1 MAKKLTR
8 IEKQNSNIEFM
19 KSYNAS
25 FLVLYEKELNDKKAK
40 RLEEYKANHSLEETS
55 KYERE
60 LDSEIRVLVAR
71 KRNKLDA
78 KVAKKEKHYQ
88 TKNNLN
94 SKRIWE
100 IDFIRGIVI
109 IGMLIDHFFF
119 DFIGIFTKYNFNNL
133 PEVYLNIGAFAN
145 AYWVHPA
152 RVTFR
157 FIGLFFLL
165 LLSGIS
171 AHFSKNSLKRSIVVI
186 LAGGIISL
194 AFLVVSNFT
203 SKEDLV
209 LMGAVMCIGV
219 CMLIYSL
226 YKLIFYRFKKV
237 YKWLTLV
244 LAIGMLVMWVFVSRN
259 VATDT
264 SNFWFYYNGYAR
276 SIPVIYSGK
285 LGEHIWEVLL
295 GTAYFGSDW
304 MGLFP
309 ALGYMF
315 LGGFIG
321 ETVYKNRTSI
331 FKKYNEKLNKNT
343 LVVVVPGRYSLW
355 FYLLHQVIY
364 IIIIGGIALL
374 MGAQISF

>member
-19 KSYNAS
+19 KSFNAS
-25 FLVLYEKELNDKKAK
+25 FLVLYEKELEAKKNK
-40 RLEEYKANHSLEETS
+40 KLEEFKANHSEEETK
-55 KYERE
+55 KYSDT
-60 LDSEIRVLVAR
+60 LDSENRVSLAR

-78 KVAKKEKHYQ
+78 KVAKKQKHYE

-94 SKRIWE
+94 TKRIWE

-119 DFIGIFTKYNFNNL
+119 DFIGIFTKYNFTNL

-145 AYWVHPA
+145 AYWVHPV

-165 LLSGIS
+165 FLSGIS
-171 AHFSKNSLKRSIVVI
+171 THFSKNSIKRSLIVI
-186 LAGGIISL
+186 AAGGIISL

-203 SKEDLV
+203 SKEDMV
-209 LMGAVMCIGV
+209 IMGAVLCIGV

-226 YKLIFYRFKKV
+226 YKLAFYRFKKI
-237 YKWLTLV
+237 YKWLTLI
-244 LAIGMLVMWVFVSRN
+244 LAIGMLTMWVFVSRN

-343 LVVVVPGRYSLW
+343 LAIVVPGRYSLW

-364 IIIIGGIALL
+364 IIIIGGLALL
-374 MGAQISF
+374 MGAQIAF

>member
-1 MAKKLTR
+1 MSKKLTR

-19 KSYNAS
+19 KSFNAS
-25 FLVLYEKELNDKKAK
+25 FLVLYEKELEAKKNK
-40 RLEEYKANHSLEETS
+40 KLNEFKANHSEVETK
-55 KYERE
+55 KYSDT
-60 LDSEIRVLVAR
+60 LDSENRVSLAR

-78 KVAKKEKHYQ
+78 KVAKKQKHYE

-94 SKRIWE
+94 TKRIWE

-119 DFIGIFTKYNFNNL
+119 DFIGIFTKYNFVNL
-133 PEVYLNIGAFAN
+133 PELYLHIGDFAS
-145 AYWVHPA
+145 AYWVHPV

-165 LLSGIS
+165 FLSGIS
-171 AHFSKNSLKRSIVVI
+171 THFSKNSIKRSLIVI
-186 LAGGIISL
+186 AAGGIISL

-203 SKEDLV
+203 SKEDMV
-209 LMGAVMCIGV
+209 IMGAVLCIGV

-226 YKLIFYRFKKV
+226 YKLAFHRFKKI
-237 YKWLTLV
+237 YKWLTLG
-244 LAIGMLVMWVFVSRN
+244 LALAMLIMWVFVSKD
-259 VATDT
+259 VATNK

-276 SIPVIYSGK
+276 SIPVIPSAKIGS
-285 LGEHIWEVLL
+285 HIWEILL

-315 LGGFIG
+315 LGGFVG
-321 ETVYKNRTSI
+321 ETLYKNRKSI
-331 FKKYNEKLNKNT
+331 FGKYNEKLNKNT
-343 LVVVVPGRYSLW
+343 MAVVVPGRYSLW
-355 FYLLHQVIY
+355 FYLLHQLIY

-374 MGAQISF
+374 MGAQIAF

>member
-25 FLVLYEKELNDKKAK
+25 FLVLYEKELNEKKAK

-78 KVAKKEKHYQ
+78 KVAKKEKHYE

-119 DFIGIFTKYNFNNL
+119 DFIGIFTKYNFTNL

-237 YKWLTLV
+237 YKWLTLI
-244 LAIGMLVMWVFVSRN
+244 LAIGMLVMWVFVSKN
-259 VATDT
+259 FATDT

-276 SIPVIYSGK
+276 SISVIYSGK

-343 LVVVVPGRYSLW
+343 LAIVVPGRYSLW

-374 MGAQISF
+374 MGAQIAF

>member
-19 KSYNAS
+19 KSFNAS
-25 FLVLYEKELNDKKAK
+25 FLVLYEKELEAKKNK
-40 RLEEYKANHSLEETS
+40 KLDEFKANHSEEETK
-55 KYERE
+55 KYSDT
-60 LDSEIRVLVAR
+60 LDSENRVSLAR

-78 KVAKKEKHYQ
+78 KVAKKQKHYE

-94 SKRIWE
+94 TKRIWE

-119 DFIGIFTKYNFNNL
+119 DFIGIFTKYNFTNL

-145 AYWVHPA
+145 AYWIHPA

-165 LLSGIS
+165 FLSGIS
-171 AHFSKNSLKRSIVVI
+171 THFSKNSIKRSLIVI
-186 LAGGIISL
+186 AAGGIISL

-203 SKEDLV
+203 SKEDMV
-209 LMGAVMCIGV
+209 IMGAVLCIGV

-237 YKWLTLV
+237 YKWLTLI
-244 LAIGMLVMWVFVSRN
+244 LAIGILVMWVFVSRN

-343 LVVVVPGRYSLW
+343 LAIVVPGRYSLW

-364 IIIIGGIALL
+364 IIIIGGLALL
-374 MGAQISF
+374 MGAQIAF

>member
-19 KSYNAS
+19 KSFNAS
-25 FLVLYEKELNDKKAK
+25 FLVLYEKELEAKKNK
-40 RLEEYKANHSLEETS
+40 KLDEFKTNHSEEETK
-55 KYERE
+55 KYSDT
-60 LDSEIRVLVAR
+60 LDSENRVSLAR

-78 KVAKKEKHYQ
+78 KVAKKQKHYE

-94 SKRIWE
+94 TKRIWE

-119 DFIGIFTKYNFNNL
+119 DFIGIFTKYNFTNL

-237 YKWLTLV
+237 YKWLTLI

-343 LVVVVPGRYSLW
+343 LAIVVPGRYSLW

-374 MGAQISF
+374 MGAQIAF